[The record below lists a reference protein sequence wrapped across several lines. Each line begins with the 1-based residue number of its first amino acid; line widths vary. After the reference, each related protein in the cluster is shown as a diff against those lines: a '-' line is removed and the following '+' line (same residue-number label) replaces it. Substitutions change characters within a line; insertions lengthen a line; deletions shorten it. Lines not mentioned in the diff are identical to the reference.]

1 MKLVVKNGFLINQD
15 QKYKCSIGYNGLSK
29 NKTEGDG
36 CTPVGTF
43 KLNKIMYRPDKIN
56 NFKSNLETEIIEK
69 RDGWCD
75 DINSELY
82 NQKIIFPYELSAENL
97 YRDDDL
103 YDLICIID
111 YNLNPIIKGKG
122 SAIFLHVARSDYSP
136 THGCVAIKKDELIEI
151 AIKLNRDSSIQ
162 IDD

>member
-56 NFKSNLETEIIEK
+56 DFKSNLETEIIEK

-122 SAIFLHVARSDYSP
+122 SAIFLHVASSDYSP

-151 AIKLNRDSSIQ
+151 AMKLNRGSLIQ

>member
-97 YRDDDL
+97 YRHDDL

-122 SAIFLHVARSDYSP
+122 SAIFLHVASSDYSP

>member
-29 NKTEGDG
+29 DKAEGDG

-69 RDGWCD
+69 KDGWCD

-122 SAIFLHVARSDYSP
+122 SAIFLHVASSDYSP
-136 THGCVAIKKDELIEI
+136 THGCVAIKKDGLIEI
-151 AIKLNRDSSIQ
+151 AKKLNRDSSIQ

>member
-122 SAIFLHVARSDYSP
+122 TAIF
-136 THGCVAIKKDELIEI
+136 
-151 AIKLNRDSSIQ
+151 
-162 IDD
+162 

>member
-97 YRDDDL
+97 YRHDDL

-122 SAIFLHVARSDYSP
+122 SAIFLHVASSDYSP

-151 AIKLNRDSSIQ
+151 AKKLNRDSSIQ

>member
-122 SAIFLHVARSDYSP
+122 SAIFLHVASSDYSP

>member
-56 NFKSNLETEIIEK
+56 DFKSNLETEIIEK

-122 SAIFLHVARSDYSP
+122 SAIFLHVASSDYSP

>member
-75 DINSELY
+75 DINSQLY

-97 YRDDDL
+97 YRHDDL

-122 SAIFLHVARSDYSP
+122 SAIFLHVASSDYSP

-151 AIKLNRDSSIQ
+151 AKKLNRDSSIQ

>member
-56 NFKSNLETEIIEK
+56 DFKSNLETEIIEK

-97 YRDDDL
+97 YRHDDL

-122 SAIFLHVARSDYSP
+122 SAIFLHVASSDYSP